1 MNAVK
6 HDGCTPAATASQ
18 AKHDSVV
25 AMLKVLHAHGA
36 DFERPTEKGSTPLH
50 LVCQYGNAEAAE
62 FLLAHCGVAA
72 DTMRPDGWSAAAAA
86 ASRGHL
92 AALKVLRAHGGRLD
106 VPSLDGATPLWC
118 ASQEGFVD
126 VVECVP
132 SRCSGRTPLHHEPR
146 ADGEGAA

>member
-1 MNAVK
+1 MPTWHLFIKNTQAAPQIMCGTCGGPRAHESREACAQNV
-6 HDGCTPAATASQ
+6 PAQ
-18 AKHDSVV
+18 V
-25 AMLKVLHAHGA
+25 
-36 DFERPTEKGSTPLH
+36 
-50 LVCQYGNAEAAE
+50 

-126 VVECVP
+126 GVECVP